1 MLLKN
6 ISLLKKEDFFISVG
20 RLTKQKNHQLLIDL
34 YKNNRNL
41 KKLIIIG
48 DGELKNKLIKKIK
61 NFNLEKKILIM
72 KFKNNIFDYIKN
84 SSAVIIPS
92 LWEDPGFVMI
102 EAAYLKKSIICSNC
116 PSGPKEFLQKGNGGF
131 LFKTNNLNS
140 LKKTLEYFEKSSS
153 KIKKEKILNAH
164 QNSKTYTIK
173 NHYNVISKY
182 LI

>member
-102 EAAYLKKSIICSNC
+102 EAAYLKNQLYVLIVQAAQKNFFKRVMVDFYSKLII
-116 PSGPKEFLQKGNGGF
+116 
-131 LFKTNNLNS
+131 
-140 LKKTLEYFEKSSS
+140 
-153 KIKKEKILNAH
+153 
-164 QNSKTYTIK
+164 
-173 NHYNVISKY
+173 
-182 LI
+182 